1 MLLLNNENFSVI
13 QKYSKRKEYKDVLD
27 YLNSSSDKVLAVS
40 GLRRTGKT
48 VLLSQLF
55 LELTE
60 DKCDFILVGDNEP
73 IENIIKHID
82 NSNKN
87 IFLVD
92 EVTRIRNIDD
102 MSILYDKY
110 TKYGKKIIISG
121 TESLL
126 FKILKDYTL
135 YDRVDIIELLPL
147 PYNEYKRL
155 TNGSLEDYIDN
166 SGLFYGNTDNLL
178 LSISQNIIK
187 SLEKLNGETT
197 YYNEIIN
204 SMIKILFLK
213 IVWTEEL
220 IDTLKFSAI
229 GLRKKDVNRINA
241 DLMSKI
247 IKRTPEIKYVNSK
260 ELEEVYNYLVKLRI
274 ITEFENIERDS
285 RIKKI
290 IPIPGLLNRIY
301 KQIVQYCLD
310 NGIFISKKL
319 INGMVFEKE
328 MNIQS
333 YLRNPGIP
341 RYTLDNSSEEV
352 DEIIETDDKV
362 IVVDYKVTTD
372 DELVLSRTNMSN
384 INEIIEKFKNYFK
397 KEVKYIV
404 VYNGGT
410 KYNKIQF
417 KNIHEFLSET
427 EEIDYHK
434 EKVIEWI

>member
-27 YLNSSSDKVLAVS
+27 YLNSSSDKILAIS

-73 IENIIKHID
+73 IENIIRHID

-87 IFLVD
+87 IFLID

-102 MSILYDKY
+102 MSMLYGKY

-121 TESLL
+121 TESLS
-126 FKILKDYTL
+126 FEILKDYTL

-155 TNGSLEDYIDN
+155 TNGSLEDYIYN

-220 IDTLKFSAI
+220 VDTLKFSAI
-229 GLRKKDVNRINA
+229 GLRKKDVDKINEE
-241 DLMSKI
+241 LVSKI
-247 IKRTPEIKYVNSK
+247 IERTPEIRYVNSK

-274 ITEFENIERDS
+274 ITEFEVIDRDS
-285 RIKKI
+285 RAKKI
-290 IPIPGLLNRIY
+290 IPIPGLLNKIY
-301 KQIVQYCLD
+301 EQIVQYCMD

-319 INGMVFEKE
+319 VNGLIFEKE

-333 YLRNPGIP
+333 YLRNLKPSLD
-341 RYTLDNSSEEV
+341 TLW
-352 DEIIETDDKV
+352 I
-362 IVVDYKVTTD
+362 
-372 DELVLSRTNMSN
+372 LPQ
-384 INEIIEKFKNYFK
+384 K
-397 KEVKYIV
+397 K
-404 VYNGGT
+404 
-410 KYNKIQF
+410 
-417 KNIHEFLSET
+417 
-427 EEIDYHK
+427 
-434 EKVIEWI
+434 

>member
-1 MLLLNNENFSVI
+1 MLLLNNENFSI
-13 QKYSKRKEYKDVLD
+13 IRKYSKRKEYKDVLD

-60 DKCDFILVGDNEP
+60 DKCDFILLGDNEP

-87 IFLVD
+87 IFLID

-102 MSILYDKY
+102 ISILYDKY

-187 SLEKLNGETT
+187 SLEKLNGETA

-220 IDTLKFSAI
+220 VDTLKFSAI

-247 IKRTPEIKYVNSK
+247 IKRTPEIQYVNSK
-260 ELEEVYNYLVKLRI
+260 ELEEVYNYLVKLRV
-274 ITEFENIERDS
+274 ITEFESINRDS
-285 RIKKI
+285 RVKKM
-290 IPIPGLLNRIY
+290 IPIPGLLNNIY
-301 KQIVQYCLD
+301 EQIVKYCIE
-310 NGIFISKKL
+310 NEIFISKKL
-319 INGMVFEKE
+319 INGMIFEKE

-333 YLRNPGIP
+333 YIRNPRLP
-341 RYTLDNSSEEV
+341 RYTLDTSSEEV
-352 DEIIETDDKV
+352 DEVIETDREV
-362 IVVDYKVTTD
+362 IVVDYKVTND
-372 DELVLSRTNMSN
+372 DELVLKRTNMNN
-384 INEIIEKFKNYFK
+384 INEIIDKFEKYFK
-397 KEVKYIV
+397 KEVKYIIA
-404 VYNGGT
+404 YNGET

-417 KNIHEFLSET
+417 KNVKEFLSEI
-427 EEIDYHK
+427 EEIDYQK
-434 EKVIEWI
+434 EKVIKWI

>member
-1 MLLLNNENFSVI
+1 MLLLNNENFSI
-13 QKYSKRKEYKDVLD
+13 IKKYSKRKEYKDVFD

-60 DKCDFILVGDNEP
+60 NNCDFILVENNEP

-82 NSNKN
+82 NSSKN
-87 IFLVD
+87 ILLID
-92 EVTRIRNIDD
+92 EVTRIKNIDD

-110 TKYGKKIIISG
+110 TKYGKKIVISG

-135 YDRVDIIELLPL
+135 YDRVDIRELLPL

-155 TNGSLEDYIDN
+155 TDRSVEEYLDN

-178 LSISQNIIK
+178 LNVSQNIIK
-187 SLEKLNGETT
+187 SLEKLNGETI
-197 YYNEIIN
+197 YYKEIVD

-247 IKRTPEIKYVNSK
+247 IKRTPEIQYVNSK
-260 ELEEVYNYLVKLRI
+260 ELGEVYNYLVKLRV
-274 ITEFENIERDS
+274 ITEFENIDRDS

-290 IPIPGLLNRIY
+290 IPIPGLLNNIY
-301 KQIVQYCLD
+301 EQIVQYCLD

-319 INGMVFEKE
+319 INGMIFEKE

-333 YLRNPGIP
+333 YLRNPRLP
-341 RYTLDNSSEEV
+341 RYTLDTSSEEV
-352 DEIIETDDKV
+352 DEIIETDKEIIV
-362 IVVDYKVTTD
+362 IDYKVTND
-372 DELVLSRTNMSN
+372 DELILSRTNMNN
-384 INEIIEKFKNYFK
+384 ISEIMEKFRKYFN

-404 VYNGGT
+404 AYNGET
-410 KYNKIQF
+410 NHNKIQF
-417 KNIHEFLSET
+417 KNVKEFLNEI

-434 EKVIEWI
+434 EKTIKWI